1 MVYNFPF
8 RRFSYGRYSRYN
20 NYFSYTN
27 QFPNTNATENS
38 CIDITKKETGNKNR
52 YKNNEEKSSRHNNS
66 SNFNFINFD
75 NLFSSNINE
84 PIIEIF
90 GINLYLDDLI
100 ILSILFF
107 LYKEGVQDELLFIS
121 LILLLLS

>member
-1 MVYNFPF
+1 MIYNFPF
-8 RRFSYGRYSRYN
+8 GRFSYGRYYRYN
-20 NYFSYTN
+20 NYFPYDN
-27 QFPNTNATENS
+27 QVKNSKNISNSNT
-38 CIDITKKETGNKNR
+38 DIIKKDSE
-52 YKNNEEKSSRHNNS
+52 YEEKSSRYNNS

-90 GINLYLDDLI
+90 GIKLYLYDLI

>member
-1 MVYNFPF
+1 MIYNFPF
-8 RRFSYGRYSRYN
+8 GRFSYGRYYRYN
-20 NYFSYTN
+20 NYFPYDN
-27 QFPNTNATENS
+27 QVKNSKNISNSNT
-38 CIDITKKETGNKNR
+38 DIIKKDSE
-52 YKNNEEKSSRHNNS
+52 YEEKSSRYNNS
-66 SNFNFINFD
+66 SNF
-75 NLFSSNINE
+75 NE

-90 GINLYLDDLI
+90 GIKLYLDDLI